1 MALPADADNGT
12 FAPVVPRASNKA
24 LRVAAIGAAVILA
37 CAALIA
43 LVGQASEAPRAAELV
58 AVSKDAHIN
67 ALAREF
73 LDKGAQMTQA
83 EAINRIRNWNN
94 EEHVAKLMASP
105 ARTQM
110 LAGNKLLGARG
121 TQALAG
127 DSLLCEKRA
136 KIIDLFDQ
144 LLKKLG
150 GEELSANIT
159 MGRVTKE
166 WKEAMESWLTAESN
180 YRLTVEKMR
189 DAREGSTYA
198 QEEYEKWKT
207 AYKKAKSDL
216 DAILARHQAER
227 QSLLQERELIKMIM
241 RYIGVLHD
249 IKATEKSIA
258 AGGRDSIKD
267 EETGVSNPYDI
278 KKTIS
283 PQELK
288 AKLTKLQELVLKTN
302 LPGATQKLAQ
312 IQQLPVYSETEEV
325 AKILM
330 EMLDDLATR
339 LSVIDEV
346 DDQAKKMVDDAYA
359 KMLEWEKKL
368 VVLAN
373 EADKAKEKMLKEKLE
388 REKLAGDKDVAT
400 QTHDTE
406 SAAYKLVITPYQR
419 EIYVITMIKIKI
431 NEHCEKL
438 ANGEESTFGE
448 RR

>member
-73 LDKGAQMTQA
+73 LEKGAQMTQA

-312 IQQLPVYSETEEV
+312 IQQLPVYSDTEEV

-373 EADKAKEKMLKEKLE
+373 EAEIGRASCRE
-388 REKLAGDKDVAT
+388 RV
-400 QTHDTE
+400 
-406 SAAYKLVITPYQR
+406 
-419 EIYVITMIKIKI
+419 
-431 NEHCEKL
+431 
-438 ANGEESTFGE
+438 
-448 RR
+448 

>member
-1 MALPADADNGT
+1 MLFRAASKPHTGMALPADADNGT

-37 CAALIA
+37 CAALVA
-43 LVGQASEAPRAAELV
+43 LVGQASESPRAAELV

-73 LDKGAQMTQA
+73 LEKGAQMTQA

-159 MGRVTKE
+159 MGRVAKE
-166 WKEAMESWLTAESN
+166 WKEAMEAWLTAESN
-180 YRLTVEKMR
+180 YRLTVEKMQ
-189 DAREGSTYA
+189 DAREGSNFA

-216 DAILARHQAER
+216 DATLARHEAER

-241 RYIGVLHD
+241 RYIGQCLL
-249 IKATEKSIA
+249 ALA
-258 AGGRDSIKD
+258 CPA
-267 EETGVSNPYDI
+267 P
-278 KKTIS
+278 
-283 PQELK
+283 
-288 AKLTKLQELVLKTN
+288 
-302 LPGATQKLAQ
+302 LPASR
-312 IQQLPVYSETEEV
+312 LPAS
-325 AKILM
+325 
-330 EMLDDLATR
+330 R
-339 LSVIDEV
+339 LP
-346 DDQAKKMVDDAYA
+346 
-359 KMLEWEKKL
+359 
-368 VVLAN
+368 
-373 EADKAKEKMLKEKLE
+373 
-388 REKLAGDKDVAT
+388 R
-400 QTHDTE
+400 
-406 SAAYKLVITPYQR
+406 
-419 EIYVITMIKIKI
+419 
-431 NEHCEKL
+431 
-438 ANGEESTFGE
+438 
-448 RR
+448 

>member
-1 MALPADADNGT
+1 
-12 FAPVVPRASNKA
+12 
-24 LRVAAIGAAVILA
+24 VAAIGAAVILA

-216 DAILARHQAER
+216 DATLARHDAER

-278 KKTIS
+278 KKTVS

-346 DDQAKKMVDDAYA
+346 DEQAKKMVDDAYA